1 MLFRLLSGSAAPRS
15 ERCRRSSPETTSRLR
30 LPAGK
35 PTAAPSPLPE
45 PPCIPHLEPPA
56 ISIEQFRRMRHFF
69 SIAEESPGLFRT
81 FSGHVLTV
89 VQINVQNRPACP
101 AATQLERKSPPGRWL
116 QAPRSASSPRQGA
129 CAHPSTHSTDPHRPM
144 PLSRFSPEEISAR
157 SRLAFQPYP
166 RYPPHPAT
174 RATAATDRTS
184 TPSRACC
191 PSTGCTSH
199 TQERGCES
207 PRCSPLDAYVAR

>member
-1 MLFRLLSGSAAPRS
+1 MPVIPRARSLSRAPLSPQGPRCFSGFFRARPPPAQSG
-15 ERCRRSSPETTSRLR
+15 
-30 LPAGK
+30 AGEAHPK
-35 PTAAPSPLPE
+35 QPVCCASLPE
-45 PPCIPHLEPPA
+45 NQRPHLRPSQSPPCIPHLEPPA

-129 CAHPSTHSTDPHRPM
+129 CVHPSTHSTDPHRPM
-144 PLSRFSPEEISAR
+144 P
-157 SRLAFQPYP
+157 
-166 RYPPHPAT
+166 
-174 RATAATDRTS
+174 
-184 TPSRACC
+184 
-191 PSTGCTSH
+191 
-199 TQERGCES
+199 
-207 PRCSPLDAYVAR
+207 

>member
-1 MLFRLLSGSAAPRS
+1 MVRVGPGLPPRLGAEPIGRNPETTRWRRAEAGGCRLFLVRAAYRWPRFPRKGRDAFPVSFEIGRPRS
-15 ERCRRSSPETTSRLR
+15 ERRRRSSPETTGRLR

-35 PTAAPSPLPE
+35 PTAALSPLPE

-129 CAHPSTHSTDPHRPM
+129 CVHPSTHSTDPHRPM
-144 PLSRFSPEEISAR
+144 P
-157 SRLAFQPYP
+157 
-166 RYPPHPAT
+166 
-174 RATAATDRTS
+174 
-184 TPSRACC
+184 
-191 PSTGCTSH
+191 
-199 TQERGCES
+199 
-207 PRCSPLDAYVAR
+207 

>member
-1 MLFRLLSGSAAPRS
+1 MPVIPRTRSLSRDPLSQQGPRCFSGFFRARPPPPLRAVPAKLTRNNQSAAPP
-15 ERCRRSSPETTSRLR
+15 CRKTNGRTF
-30 LPAGK
+30 
-35 PTAAPSPLPE
+35 APQS

-69 SIAEESPGLFRT
+69 SIAEESPGLLGT

-129 CAHPSTHSTDPHRPM
+129 CVHPSTHSTDPHRPM
-144 PLSRFSPEEISAR
+144 P
-157 SRLAFQPYP
+157 
-166 RYPPHPAT
+166 
-174 RATAATDRTS
+174 
-184 TPSRACC
+184 
-191 PSTGCTSH
+191 
-199 TQERGCES
+199 
-207 PRCSPLDAYVAR
+207 

>member
-1 MLFRLLSGSAAPRS
+1 MKRPTRVRVSPSGRSRARLPLGRVPIRSDKIQRQPNNDEPRPADAGYSSYAQPVTGPAFPARAAMLFRLLSGSAAPRS

-35 PTAAPSPLPE
+35 PTAVPSPLPE

-129 CAHPSTHSTDPHRPM
+129 CVHPSTHSTDPHRPM
-144 PLSRFSPEEISAR
+144 P
-157 SRLAFQPYP
+157 
-166 RYPPHPAT
+166 
-174 RATAATDRTS
+174 
-184 TPSRACC
+184 
-191 PSTGCTSH
+191 
-199 TQERGCES
+199 
-207 PRCSPLDAYVAR
+207 

>member
-1 MLFRLLSGSAAPRS
+1 MKRLVRVRVSPSGQSRARLPLSQPSAEPIGQNQGDNPITTSRGRRMPVIPRTRSLSRDPLSPQGPRCFSGFFRARPPPRS

-129 CAHPSTHSTDPHRPM
+129 CVHPSTHSTDPHRPM
-144 PLSRFSPEEISAR
+144 P
-157 SRLAFQPYP
+157 
-166 RYPPHPAT
+166 
-174 RATAATDRTS
+174 
-184 TPSRACC
+184 
-191 PSTGCTSH
+191 
-199 TQERGCES
+199 
-207 PRCSPLDAYVAR
+207 